1 MGNALFLKHPE
12 YLTIVDERGMLYHGA
27 DQQWFPLVWQRKA
40 GCGPTTASNLVLYNR
55 HQASP
60 IGKTDMVRLMENMW
74 NHITPGIMGVHLV
87 SIFTKGLDEHLAE
100 QSLAYSIASLQV
112 AKDRFSRASFEDIT
126 AFIEQAL
133 RSDQPVAFLNLSAGE
148 VKNLDSWHWVTIVGL
163 EQRDG
168 EVFIH
173 VYDGGTQWVIDLKL
187 WYETTTRS
195 GGFVCLQRTENL

>member
-12 YLTIVDERGMLYHGA
+12 YLTIVDETGMRYHGA
-27 DQQWFPLVWQRKA
+27 DQEWFPLVWQRKA

-100 QSLAYSIASLQV
+100 QSL
-112 AKDRFSRASFEDIT
+112 
-126 AFIEQAL
+126 
-133 RSDQPVAFLNLSAGE
+133 
-148 VKNLDSWHWVTIVGL
+148 
-163 EQRDG
+163 
-168 EVFIH
+168 
-173 VYDGGTQWVIDLKL
+173 
-187 WYETTTRS
+187 
-195 GGFVCLQRTENL
+195 